1 VRFIAGS
8 ALERS
13 PMCARSLLVRSITHN
28 YLEFPRRKCEAM
40 AARATRTS
48 RADEACA
55 RSLSLGSSVPSAL
68 NCTSRG

>member
-8 ALERS
+8 ALECS

-28 YLEFPRRKCEAM
+28 CLEFPRRKCEAM

-48 RADEACA
+48 QVDEACT
-55 RSLSLGSSVPSAL
+55 RSLSLGLSIPSAL
-68 NCTSRG
+68 NRTSRG